1 MKASQ
6 IELYNFRNY
15 ENEKISFG
23 DEINIICGDNG
34 MGKTNIL
41 EAVYYFSYGRSFRS
55 SGREIIKE
63 GQRESRIKL
72 DFESNERNYEG
83 EIKFLSGKRKEIY
96 LNEVELKK
104 TSQLLG
110 NFICVLFTPDEM
122 NIIKGMPEVRRKF
135 CDSGIMPLRPQF
147 IKELI
152 KYRNIL
158 NQKTA
163 LLKQRNYSTLD
174 IWNEKLA
181 ESGSKIMMMRNSYI
195 ERVLEKAKIYQNDI
209 SGGKEDLLIEYNPS
223 VKMGKNADEIKEN
236 FFNKLE
242 EYKEKEKEN
251 LFCMVGVHRDEID
264 FSINGKNAKNYASQ
278 GQIRTAILSLK
289 SAQMEIIKE
298 ESGSYPVMLLDDIL
312 SELDKKRRDFLISQ
326 IRGKQIII
334 TCTDIENSFKSGSS
348 NIIEIKDGKVQKKR
362 AASPISHPD

>member
-1 MKASQ
+1 MRAS
-6 IELYNFRNY
+6 ELSLYNFRNY
-15 ENEKISFG
+15 GNEKISFG
-23 DEINIICGDNG
+23 DEVNIIYGDNG

-55 SGREIIKE
+55 SGREIIKDGE
-63 GQRESRIKL
+63 KESRIALNFK
-72 DFESNERNYEG
+72 NEQRKYEG

-96 LNEVELKK
+96 LNEIELKK

-122 NIIKGMPEVRRKF
+122 SIVKGMPEVRRRF
-135 CDSGIMPLRPQF
+135 CDSSIMPLRPQF

-152 KYRNIL
+152 KYRNII

-163 LLKQRNYSTLD
+163 LLKLRSYSTLD

-181 ESGSKIMMMRNSYI
+181 ESGSRIMMMRSSYI
-195 ERVLEKAKIYQNDI
+195 ERIKNMAADIQKDI
-209 SGGKEDLLIEYNPS
+209 SCGREELDIIYNPS
-223 VKMGKNADEIKEN
+223 VRMGNDIKETKENFMKKLSEYEKKEKEN
-236 FFNKLE
+236 FF
-242 EYKEKEKEN
+242 
-251 LFCMVGVHRDEID
+251 CMAGIHRDEIE

-278 GQIRTAILSLK
+278 GQIRTAVLCLK

-298 ESGSYPVMLLDDIL
+298 ENGSYPVMLLDDIL

-326 IRGKQIII
+326 IKGKQIII
-334 TCTDIENSFKSGSS
+334 TCTDIENSFKKDSS
-348 NIIEIKDGKVQKKR
+348 RIIQIKDGKKVN
-362 AASPISHPD
+362 

>member
-1 MKASQ
+1 MKALDL
-6 IELYNFRNY
+6 ELYNFRNY
-15 ENEKISFG
+15 ENERIDFC
-23 DEINIICGDNG
+23 DEINIIYGDNG

-55 SGREIIKE
+55 SGREVIKDGE
-63 GQRESRIKL
+63 KESRIKL
-72 DFESNERNYEG
+72 DFKNNERNYEG

-96 LNEVELKK
+96 INEIELKK

-122 NIIKGMPEVRRKF
+122 SIIKGMPDIRRKF
-135 CDSGIMPLRPQF
+135 CDSAIMPLRPQF

-152 KYRNIL
+152 KYKTII

-163 LLKQRNYSTLD
+163 LLKSRDYITLD

-181 ESGSKIMMMRNSYI
+181 DCGSRIMMMRNSYI
-195 ERVLEKAKIYQNDI
+195 ERIKEKANEIQKDI
-209 SGGKEDLLIEYNPS
+209 SGGKEELNIRYNPS
-223 VKMGKNADEIKEN
+223 VKMGEDIKEIKEN
-236 FFNKLE
+236 FLKKLE

-251 LFCMVGVHRDEID
+251 LFCMTGPHRDEID
-264 FSINGKNAKNYASQ
+264 FEINGKNAKSYASQ
-278 GQIRTAILSLK
+278 GQIRTSVLCLK
-289 SAQMEIIKE
+289 SAQMEIIRE

-326 IRGKQIII
+326 IKGKQIII
-334 TCTDIENSFKSGSS
+334 TCTDVENSFKNS
-348 NIIEIKDGKVQKKR
+348 NIIHIKDGKKV
-362 AASPISHPD
+362 